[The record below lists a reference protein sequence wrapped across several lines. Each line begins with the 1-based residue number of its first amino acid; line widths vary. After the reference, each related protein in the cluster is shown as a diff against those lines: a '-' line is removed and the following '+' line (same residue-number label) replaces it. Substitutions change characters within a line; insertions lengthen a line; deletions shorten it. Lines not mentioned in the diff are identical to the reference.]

1 MRGAA
6 RKYRAEGR
14 LDEPGNRSPLAAVE
28 GTSDNAEGLRMTAT
42 IDFRSPSGGFDEPL
56 ELWLAC
62 HERVQRF
69 CTLIGRVKEH
79 VEKHGADA
87 EAAESATSIRR
98 YFNEA
103 APRHHEDEEIDL
115 FPRLLMR
122 LDEQATESDADE
134 AARVRAAI
142 GVLTGE
148 HRANEVLWASIDASL
163 ARIARGEAVQLDTGQ
178 VEAFS
183 RTYRRHIDVEESVV
197 MPAMRRHYSAT
208 DWNEVGAAMARRRG
222 VTT

>member
-1 MRGAA
+1 
-6 RKYRAEGR
+6 
-14 LDEPGNRSPLAAVE
+14 
-28 GTSDNAEGLRMTAT
+28 MTAT

-79 VEKHGADA
+79 VERRGADA

-122 LDEQATESDADE
+122 LDGQATGSDADE

-142 GVLTGE
+142 GVLTAE
-148 HRANEVLWASIDASL
+148 HRANEVLWAALDASL
-163 ARIARGEAVQLDTGQ
+163 ARIARGEATALDGGL

-183 RTYRRHIDVEESVV
+183 GTYRQHIEVEESVV
-197 MPAMRRHYSAT
+197 MPAMQRHFSTA
-208 DWNEVGAAMARRRG
+208 DWNEVGTAMAKRRG

>member
-1 MRGAA
+1 
-6 RKYRAEGR
+6 
-14 LDEPGNRSPLAAVE
+14 
-28 GTSDNAEGLRMTAT
+28 MTAT
-42 IDFRSPSGGFDEPL
+42 IQFRSPAGGFDEPL

-69 CTLIGRVKEH
+69 CNLLGRLKEH

-115 FPRLLMR
+115 FPRLLTR
-122 LDEQATESDADE
+122 LDEQATTPDADE
-134 AARVRAAI
+134 PVHVRAAI
-142 GVLTGE
+142 DVLTAE
-148 HRANEVLWASIDASL
+148 HRSNAVLWAAIDAAL
-163 ARIARGEAVQLDTGQ
+163 ARIAQGKAAVLEASQ

-183 RTYRRHIDVEESVV
+183 RTYRRHIEVEESVV
-197 MPAMRRHYSAT
+197 MPAMQRHFSAA
-208 DWNEVGAAMARRRG
+208 DWNDVGAAMARRRG

>member
-1 MRGAA
+1 
-6 RKYRAEGR
+6 
-14 LDEPGNRSPLAAVE
+14 
-28 GTSDNAEGLRMTAT
+28 MTAT
-42 IDFRSPSGGFDEPL
+42 IQFRSPAGGFDEPL

-69 CTLIGRVKEH
+69 CNLLERVREH
-79 VEKHGADA
+79 VERHGANA

-103 APRHHEDEEIDL
+103 APRHHADEEIDL

-122 LDEQATESDADE
+122 LDEQATGIDADE
-134 AARVRAAI
+134 ASRVRSAI
-142 GVLTGE
+142 GVLTAE
-148 HRANEVLWASIDASL
+148 HRANEVLWAALDASL
-163 ARIARGEAVQLDTGQ
+163 ARIARGEAAGLDAAG

-183 RTYRRHIDVEESVV
+183 LTYRQHIEVEESVV
-197 MPAMRRHYSAT
+197 MPAMQRHFSAT
-208 DWNEVGAAMARRRG
+208 DWNEVGAAMAMRRG